1 MVKVSSKLSSSGES
15 IFAVMSRMAQEH
27 NAINLSQGF
36 PGYSIDPV
44 LVELV
49 HKYMKQ
55 GFNQYAP
62 MIGVQELREQISK
75 MYVQVGSHEYHPDT
89 EVTITSGASEGLFS
103 SISSLINEDDEV
115 IVFEPAYD
123 SYVPVINANGGKPV
137 YISLKHPTY
146 EIDWE
151 EVKRRITSKTKMII
165 INNPHNPT
173 GAVLSKEDVEMLEK
187 IVKGSNILILSDEVY
202 QHIIFDQN
210 RHQSIANFPNLIE
223 RSIIVGSFGKSLHTT
238 GWKMGYVVA
247 PENITKVIRSYHQWV
262 VFAVNT
268 PMQYAIAE
276 YIQKPERYLHISNF
290 LQEKRDLFLNLIKDS
305 KFKFIPAQ
313 GTYFQLL
320 DYSEISDENDVK
332 FAEWVTKEKK
342 IASVPISVFSHEK
355 TDNKVLRF
363 CFAKEDDELKKA
375 AELLSKIDVMK

>member
-1 MVKVSSKLSSSGES
+1 MIKVGSKLSSSGES
-15 IFAVMSRMAQEH
+15 IFAVMSKMAHEH

-36 PGYSIDPV
+36 PGYPIDPK
-44 LVELV
+44 LIELV

-62 MIGVQELREQISK
+62 MIGVQELREQISR
-75 MYVQVGSHEYHPDT
+75 MYVEAGSHEYHPDT

-123 SYVPVINANGGKPV
+123 SYVPVIEANGGKPI

-151 EVKRRITSKTKMII
+151 EVKRRINSKTKMII

-173 GAVLSKEDVEMLEK
+173 GAVLSKEDVEMLER

-202 QHIIFDQN
+202 QHIIFDN
-210 RHQSIANFPNLIE
+210 KEHQSLANFPSLIE

-247 PENITKVIRSYHQWV
+247 PANITKVIRSYHQWV

-276 YIQKPERYLHISNF
+276 YIKEPERYLNIAKF
-290 LQEKRDLFLNLIKDS
+290 LQEKRDLFLGLIKGS
-305 KFKFIPAQ
+305 KFTALPTQ

-320 DYSEISDENDVK
+320 DYAAISDDSDVK
-332 FAEWVTKEKK
+332 FAEWMTKEKK
-342 IASVPISVFSHEK
+342 IASVPISVFCHEK
-355 TDNKVLRF
+355 IDNKVLRF

-375 AELLSKIDVMK
+375 AELLSKIE